1 MKQPLLNPKQRETL
15 TQTVPHWILLGNRD
29 AITRTFKFQ
38 NFLEAFAFMGK
49 VAIFAEELNHH
60 PEWFNVWN
68 KVEIT
73 LSTHDS
79 GGLTQLD
86 INLATKIDQIV

>member
-1 MKQPLLNPKQRETL
+1 
-15 TQTVPHWILLGNRD
+15 LGNRD

-38 NFLEAFAFMGK
+38 NFLEAFDFMGK
-49 VAIFAEELNHH
+49 VAIVAEELNHH

-86 INLATKIDQIV
+86 INLATKIDQIA

>member
-1 MKQPLLNPKQRETL
+1 MNHPLLNPEQREKL
-15 TQTVPHWILLGNRD
+15 TQTLPHWILLGNRD

-38 NFLEAFAFMGK
+38 NFLEAFDFMGK
-49 VAIFAEELNHH
+49 VAIVAEELNHH

-86 INLATKIDQIV
+86 INLATKIDQIA

>member
-49 VAIFAEELNHH
+49 VAIFDEELNHH

-86 INLATKIDQIV
+86 INLAKKIDQIA

>member
-86 INLATKIDQIV
+86 INLAKKIDQIA

>member
-1 MKQPLLNPKQRETL
+1 MKQPLLNPEQRGLL
-15 TQTVPHWILLGNRD
+15 TQTLPHWILLENRD
-29 AITRTFKFQ
+29 AVTRTFKFQ
-38 NFLEAFAFMGK
+38 NFVEAFAFMGK
-49 VAIFAEELNHH
+49 VAIVAEELNHH

-86 INLATKIDQIV
+86 INLATKIDQIA

>member
-1 MKQPLLNPKQRETL
+1 MKQPLLNPKQRKTL

-86 INLATKIDQIV
+86 INLATKIDQIA

>member
-86 INLATKIDQIV
+86 INLATKIDQIA

>member
-1 MKQPLLNPKQRETL
+1 MKQPLLNPEQRETL

-68 KVEIT
+68 KV
-73 LSTHDS
+73 
-79 GGLTQLD
+79 
-86 INLATKIDQIV
+86 

>member
-1 MKQPLLNPKQRETL
+1 MKQPLLNPEHRETL

-86 INLATKIDQIV
+86 INLATKIDQIA

>member
-1 MKQPLLNPKQRETL
+1 MKQPLLNPEQRETL

-86 INLATKIDQIV
+86 INLATKIDQIA

>member
-15 TQTVPHWILLGNRD
+15 TQTVPHWILLGNLD

-86 INLATKIDQIV
+86 INLATKIDQIA

>member
-1 MKQPLLNPKQRETL
+1 MEQPLLNPKQRETL

-86 INLATKIDQIV
+86 INLATKIDQIA

>member
-73 LSTHDS
+73 LSTHYS

-86 INLATKIDQIV
+86 INLATKIDQIA

>member
-1 MKQPLLNPKQRETL
+1 MKQPLLNPEQRETL

-86 INLATKIDQIV
+86 INLAKKIDQIA

>member
-1 MKQPLLNPKQRETL
+1 MKQPLLNPEQRETL

-38 NFLEAFAFMGK
+38 NFLEAFAFMCK

-86 INLATKIDQIV
+86 INLATKIDQIA

>member
-1 MKQPLLNPKQRETL
+1 MKQPLLNPEQRETL

-38 NFLEAFAFMGK
+38 NFLEAFDFMGK
-49 VAIFAEELNHH
+49 VAIVAEELNHH

-86 INLATKIDQIV
+86 INLATKIDQIA

>member
-38 NFLEAFAFMGK
+38 NFLEAFDFMGK
-49 VAIFAEELNHH
+49 VAIVAEELNHH

-86 INLATKIDQIV
+86 INLAKKIDQIA

>member
-1 MKQPLLNPKQRETL
+1 MKQPLLNPEQRETL
-15 TQTVPHWILLGNRD
+15 TQTVPNWILLGNRD

-86 INLATKIDQIV
+86 INLATKIDQIA

>member
-1 MKQPLLNPKQRETL
+1 MKQPLLNPEQRETL
-15 TQTVPHWILLGNRD
+15 TQSLPHWILLENRD
-29 AITRTFKFQ
+29 ANTRTFQFQ

-86 INLATKIDQIV
+86 INLAKKIDQIA

>member
-15 TQTVPHWILLGNRD
+15 PQTVPHWILLGNRD

-86 INLATKIDQIV
+86 INLATKIDQIA

>member
-1 MKQPLLNPKQRETL
+1 MKQPLLNPEQRETL
-15 TQTVPHWILLGNRD
+15 TQTLPHWILLENRD
-29 AITRTFKFQ
+29 AITRTFQFQ

-79 GGLTQLD
+79 GSLTQLD
-86 INLATKIDQIV
+86 INLAKKIDQIA